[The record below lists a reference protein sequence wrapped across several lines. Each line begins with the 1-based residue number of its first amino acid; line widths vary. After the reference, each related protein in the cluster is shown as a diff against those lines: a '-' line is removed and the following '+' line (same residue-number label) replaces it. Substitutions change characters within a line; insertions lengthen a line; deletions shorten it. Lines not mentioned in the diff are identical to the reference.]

1 MTGDGKLHALP
12 ITYAKGDPRLGKP
25 VTLTAKGLSGL
36 RGIEQL
42 GRYWSK
48 DKVVRHVLI
57 GHTKDGRL
65 VELTVDV
72 SKSRPA
78 LSYRVIAKGWQN
90 VTTLAVGY
98 CQDKPYKSHVVL
110 IAIDSAKRVT
120 ARIDPIWNDASLKGA
135 KTIHLAPWKGSPST
149 PSSEIDPSRVVDDRV
164 GAILRHPRRRRP
176 RSHHRSRTDPRRGA
190 LGPARSSRTTP
201 RASRCGASTAA
212 KSAATLAAV

>member
-135 KTIHLAPWKGSPST
+135 KTIHLAPWKGSP
-149 PSSEIDPSRVVDDRV
+149 
-164 GAILRHPRRRRP
+164 LN
-176 RSHHRSRTDPRRGA
+176 
-190 LGPARSSRTTP
+190 
-201 RASRCGASTAA
+201 
-212 KSAATLAAV
+212 TLF